1 VHFLGQPEG
10 DLALA
15 QAVVYLAQAP
25 KSNAVYTAYGTALK
39 DVAETR
45 NDPVPLHLRNAPTQ
59 LMKNLNYGKGYK
71 YAHDFAG
78 AQVEQEHF
86 PPNLQGRRYYE
97 PTGRGFEEQI
107 RARLAWREDRGPAT
121 DDRRLTAGAPRS
133 AVQPPVTSR
142 EDDLQAMAG
151 EESQDAGD
159 DDGAQIRR
167 PAAGANKR
175 PGKPGRGS
183 A

>member
-1 VHFLGQPEG
+1 
-10 DLALA
+10 
-15 QAVVYLAQAP
+15 VYLAQAP

-59 LMKNLNYGKGYK
+59 LMKNLSYGKGYK

-78 AQVEQEHF
+78 AQVDQEHF

-107 RARLAWREDRGPAT
+107 RARLAWRDEQPAEGAQT
-121 DDRRLTAGAPRS
+121 KQLPAGMPRPLAQRPAS
-133 AVQPPVTSR
+133 SEVD
-142 EDDLQAMAG
+142 ELQAIAG
-151 EESQDAGD
+151 EESQDTGD
-159 DDGAQIRR
+159 DDGAQVRR
-167 PAAGANKR
+167 PAAGAGKR
-175 PGKPGRGS
+175 TGKPGRGG
-183 A
+183 

>member
-1 VHFLGQPEG
+1 GQPEG

-25 KSNAVYTAYGTALK
+25 KSNAVYSAYGAALK

-45 NDPVPLHLRNAPTQ
+45 NDPVPLHLRNAPTR
-59 LMKNLNYGKGYK
+59 LMKDLSYGKGYK

-107 RARLAWREDRGPAT
+107 RARLAWRDERQPTT

-133 AVQPPVTSR
+133 AVHRPSSSEE
-142 EDDLQAMAG
+142 EDPQTLAG
-151 EESQDAGD
+151 EESQDTGA

-167 PAAGANKR
+167 PAAGTNKR
-175 PGKPGRGS
+175 PGKPGRGGR
-183 A
+183 